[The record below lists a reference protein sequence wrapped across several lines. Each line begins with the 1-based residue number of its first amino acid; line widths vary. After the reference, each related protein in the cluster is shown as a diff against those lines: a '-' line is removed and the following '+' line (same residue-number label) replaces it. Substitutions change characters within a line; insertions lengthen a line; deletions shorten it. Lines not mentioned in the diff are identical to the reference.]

1 MLEPTDPFVQV
12 FRGNRLEA
20 NSITAMLQANGI
32 DAVLS
37 ADDAGGTRPDV
48 GFVQGTRVLV
58 RASDEEDARALID
71 DPEPVPS

>member
-1 MLEPTDPFVQV
+1 LSDDQFVCI

-20 NSITAMLQANGI
+20 NSITALLQANGL

-58 RASDEEDARALID
+58 RASDLDDAKRLID
-71 DPEPVPS
+71 EAEPIPT